1 MKTVWVWVFGIVIAL
16 MVIGLL
22 FFGGAD
28 RRAYRRAKGVV
39 EQRVALQQDRIDT
52 AVAMAI
58 KGVDLALVR
67 AGDLP
72 SQQAA
77 ADLVKQ
83 DITEIGER
91 LKDGAELRGD
101 AAVAQLDQS
110 IERFNTALQAV
121 DDASKQAEDPLVK
134 AKLDRIHG
142 MLEATK
148 EQLVETV
155 LKVPAAST
163 RDLFGHWGGRMA
175 LSSSR

>member
-1 MKTVWVWVFGIVIAL
+1 MKTVWVWVFGIAVGL
-16 MVIGLL
+16 LLVGLL

-28 RRAYRRAKGVV
+28 RRAYRRAKGAIG
-39 EQRVALQQDRIDT
+39 QRVELQQDRIDT

-72 SQQAA
+72 SQQAK

-83 DITEIGER
+83 DITEIGQR
-91 LKDGAELRGD
+91 LKESAELSGD

-110 IERFNTALQAV
+110 IERFNATLQAV

-155 LKVPAAST
+155 LNAPVASS

-175 LSSSR
+175 LSSSP

>member
-1 MKTVWVWVFGIVIAL
+1 MRSGDLEALGTLWVVYAREFLISPARAGPSQNPAQIYKGGTAMKTVWVWVLGIVVAL

-39 EQRVALQQDRIDT
+39 EQRVGVQQDRIDT
-52 AVAMAI
+52 AVAMAL

-91 LKDGAELRGD
+91 LKDSAELRGD
-101 AAVAQLDQS
+101 AAVA
-110 IERFNTALQAV
+110 
-121 DDASKQAEDPLVK
+121 
-134 AKLDRIHG
+134 
-142 MLEATK
+142 
-148 EQLVETV
+148 
-155 LKVPAAST
+155 
-163 RDLFGHWGGRMA
+163 
-175 LSSSR
+175 